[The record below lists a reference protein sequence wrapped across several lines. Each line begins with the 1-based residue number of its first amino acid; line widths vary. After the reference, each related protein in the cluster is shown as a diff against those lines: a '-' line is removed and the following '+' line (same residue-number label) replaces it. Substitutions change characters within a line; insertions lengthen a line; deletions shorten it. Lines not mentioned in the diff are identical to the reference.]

1 MSTFVDWG
9 EGYGSFLSGRVVDMF
24 YFPLFDWPDWV
35 PFVGGGTFFGAV
47 FNFADASISCGAVA
61 LLLFYHKYLNAEYMF
76 DKKFEEPSPR
86 KDEE

>member
-47 FNFADASISCGAVA
+47 FNFADICVCVGVA
-61 LLLFYHKYLNAEYMF
+61 LWVLVIFLEELHE
-76 DKKFEEPSPR
+76 DTKKGPKEQ
-86 KDEE
+86 